1 MIFNIVPEKPIKE
14 VDLNNASESL
24 KFFLNGNKDSNLST
38 SSPYMK
44 AILYTFSEN
53 LNNPLSFEKITAEAN
68 KMRETPP
75 QIQTRFLKASKTSK
89 RVKIKKVRKSAL
101 TAALN

>member
-1 MIFNIVPEKPIKE
+1 
-14 VDLNNASESL
+14 
-24 KFFLNGNKDSNLST
+24 
-38 SSPYMK
+38 
-44 AILYTFSEN
+44 
-53 LNNPLSFEKITAEAN
+53 
-68 KMRETPP
+68 MRETPP